1 MATLAHVRVEQYKLR
16 DPRHKPAV
24 QRQPSA
30 FCSPTCG
37 RPVLPPWG
45 HRDFDSSTRVGPM
58 VRGPPFRCT
67 PMSSE
72 TSPARHATCRSSWC
86 VPDLTP
92 YIRYAGGLVCVL
104 ITRTNAI
111 LLPIRSHRARSRYH
125 VRRFVANFL
134 LSCRPRCKSR
144 TRNPVAP
151 ALSARP

>member
-1 MATLAHVRVEQYKLR
+1 MATLAHVRVEQHRLR

-30 FCSPTCG
+30 FCSPTSG
-37 RPVLPPWG
+37 RPVLPSWG

-67 PMSSE
+67 PMSFE

-86 VPDLTP
+86 VPDLNP
-92 YIRYAGGLVCVL
+92 YIRCAGGLVCVF
-104 ITRTNAI
+104 ITRTNAV
-111 LLPIRSHRARSRYH
+111 LFLIRRHSSRYH
-125 VRRFVANFL
+125 VRRFVAKL
-134 LSCRPRCKSR
+134 LRCRLRRKSR
-144 TRNPVAP
+144 TRNLVAP